1 MPTPAVEECLESI
14 YKLQARGVRVIGAR
28 LAEDLGVSAPTI
40 TELLRRLCR
49 QGLAEIGPERQVGL
63 TDAGLREA
71 ESLIRR
77 HRLSERLLTD
87 ILGMSW
93 TQAHD
98 EACRLEHAISPE
110 VEKKLAA
117 ALSYPTTCPHGN
129 PIPGLSAAGADV
141 TRLSDLREG
150 DAGVVSCID
159 AEDEEFLEYLQGL
172 GLFPG
177 ARVELISRA
186 PFEGPLELRVG
197 ETVGYIGRAA
207 AERLLLEEESSVAG
221 AGRSGGGEEGMAAS
235 TYNVP
240 AVSCA
245 HCKRVIEEALGSLEG
260 VTSVHVDVDTK
271 QVEVVFDD
279 VRVTEDVLKE
289 RLAEEGYPAA

>member
-28 LAEDLGVSAPTI
+28 LAEDLGVSAPTV

-63 TDAGLREA
+63 TEAGLVEA

-129 PIPGLSAAGADV
+129 PIPGLSADGARL
-141 TRLSDLREG
+141 TRLSEFQDG
-150 DAGVVSCID
+150 AAGVVRRID
-159 AEDEEFLEYLQGL
+159 AEDEEFLEYVQGL
-172 GLFPG
+172 GLVPG
-177 ARVELISRA
+177 AHVEVVSRA
-186 PFEGPLELRVG
+186 PFDGPLELRLG
-197 ETVGYIGRAA
+197 STVAYIGRPA
-207 AERLLLEEESSVAG
+207 AERLFLEVEA
-221 AGRSGGGEEGMAAS
+221 
-235 TYNVP
+235 P
-240 AVSCA
+240 AVG
-245 HCKRVIEEALGSLEG
+245 VMEEAEREG
-260 VTSVHVDVDTK
+260 
-271 QVEVVFDD
+271 
-279 VRVTEDVLKE
+279 
-289 RLAEEGYPAA
+289 